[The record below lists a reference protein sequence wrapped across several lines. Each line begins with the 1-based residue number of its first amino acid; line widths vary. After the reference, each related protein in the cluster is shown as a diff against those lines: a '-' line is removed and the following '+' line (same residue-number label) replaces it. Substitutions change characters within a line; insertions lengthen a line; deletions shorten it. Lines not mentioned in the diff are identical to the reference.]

1 MPYAGK
7 GTQDIA
13 EIQMS
18 DSPSKPIRIL
28 DILVD
33 RTRQACPTAIEQ
45 AAVRLFD
52 EMRVPLLRYLSGF
65 PLSPHDSED
74 VVQEVFLDLFRQWQR
89 GRSIENP
96 RAWLFRA
103 AHHLA
108 LKEKIRSRKENE
120 KNGLL
125 AAVEE
130 LAVDPALNPEDQ
142 LSLNRTQTRLES
154 VIRALPEQH
163 RWCLHLRAEGLRY
176 REIAEIVGI
185 SLGKVSLSLQRSL
198 ALIARATE
206 R

>member
-1 MPYAGK
+1 MQQ
-7 GTQDIA
+7 TT
-13 EIQMS
+13 
-18 DSPSKPIRIL
+18 
-28 DILVD
+28 VH
-33 RTRQACPTAIEQ
+33 
-45 AAVRLFD
+45 LFD
-52 EMRVPLLRYLSGF
+52 EVRLPLLRYLSGF
-65 PLSPHDSED
+65 PLSLHDSED
-74 VVQEVFLDLFRQWQR
+74 VIQEVFLDLFRQWRR

-108 LKEKIRSRKENE
+108 LKAKIRSRKENE
-120 KNGLL
+120 KNGPL

-142 LSLNRTQTRLES
+142 LLLNRTHTRLES

-163 RWCLHLRAEGLRY
+163 RCCLQLRAEGLRY
-176 REIAEIVGI
+176 REIAEILGV